1 MNLLSTTALHLW
13 QIENHLKYQFILI
26 LSNSSMSYKN
36 FVSISG
42 ITITPYLD
50 FHSQIWS
57 FTTNI
62 CISCLIRIWVE
73 NCINFKMLVKL
84 GQILFMSINKGKLL
98 NFNLLQ
104 SIFSTNL
111 KVHAYKKWQ
120 KDIERIKTESPLQK
134 KTKTRAYLG
143 LVKHPEV
150 CVHVHGFLLGARLFV
165 QFGGLIEFGLVAV
178 NVSQEHHVVIFSPLL
193 PLL

>member
-1 MNLLSTTALHLW
+1 MT
-13 QIENHLKYQFILI
+13 KRYR
-26 LSNSSMSYKN
+26 KN
-36 FVSISG
+36 K
-42 ITITPYLD
+42 D
-50 FHSQIWS
+50 
-57 FTTNI
+57 
-62 CISCLIRIWVE
+62 RI
-73 NCINFKMLVKL
+73 
-84 GQILFMSINKGKLL
+84 
-98 NFNLLQ
+98 
-104 SIFSTNL
+104 
-111 KVHAYKKWQ
+111 
-120 KDIERIKTESPLQK
+120 PPPK

>member
-26 LSNSSMSYKN
+26 ISNSSMSYKN

-73 NCINFKMLVKL
+73 NCIHFKMLVKL
-84 GQILFMSINKGKLL
+84 GQILFMSINKGKSL

-111 KVHAYKKWQ
+111 KVHIKNDKKNRNKSLPWPGQ
-120 KDIERIKTESPLQK
+120 TSWDLCTCSWLSARCPTFCTVWRPRWIWPGSCKCLPGTPCCHFLPASSSPVNIK
-134 KTKTRAYLG
+134 
-143 LVKHPEV
+143 
-150 CVHVHGFLLGARLFV
+150 
-165 QFGGLIEFGLVAV
+165 
-178 NVSQEHHVVIFSPLL
+178 
-193 PLL
+193 